1 MPNVST
7 LSAAAL
13 ADLLDEVTKLTGIG
27 FLDHDHRTDE
37 IFWSPGMRRHFGW
50 GHNEPVTLGEI
61 IAQVVPEDR
70 PTIAAA
76 VARAHDPAGDGR
88 YDVVHRVRRR
98 NDGELRWLA
107 TRSQTFFE
115 DGRPVRTIGAVTDVT
130 ARQFFASPGTDQ
142 GTAARLWDILD
153 RSLNEIYVFDAVSLR
168 FHYANAGAL
177 RNLGYAPEAI
187 GTMTPLDL
195 KPSFT
200 EATFR
205 AVIEPLLKGTVAQLA
220 FETVHR
226 RADGTT
232 YPVDV
237 RLQVMESD
245 GSRVFLAVINDVTER
260 RATEE
265 ARRLAESAMAT
276 APHPMLIARADGAIE
291 WVNAALVRQWG
302 YDHPSQLIGQPRDVV
317 VVRDTLAASAQA
329 LFRDGQWEGELTA
342 RRRDDTTF
350 TVQCAA
356 AVLRDA
362 RGELT
367 HVMGSMIDI
376 TERKR
381 AEAAMRASLEEK
393 EALLKEVHHRVK
405 NNLQVVTSLL
415 ALQAQREQRPE
426 VLTALRDTQG
436 RVRAMAL
443 LHETL
448 YRSPSLSRVSLASYL
463 EAIGA
468 QLARSYLTEAAPRL
482 TVQVDDVALPIDQA
496 MPCGLLVSELVTN
509 AFKHAFGAG
518 AGGSIVVAATRDREA
533 VVLSVSDDGVGL
545 PAEVDL
551 TTTPSLGLR
560 LVRRLTD
567 QLNGELTIERARG
580 TAITV
585 RFEVAP
591 TPEPVEIRS

>member
-50 GHNEPVTLGEI
+50 GPNEPVTLGEI

-342 RRRDDTTF
+342 RRRDDTT
-350 TVQCAA
+350 
-356 AVLRDA
+356 
-362 RGELT
+362 
-367 HVMGSMIDI
+367 
-376 TERKR
+376 
-381 AEAAMRASLEEK
+381 
-393 EALLKEVHHRVK
+393 
-405 NNLQVVTSLL
+405 
-415 ALQAQREQRPE
+415 
-426 VLTALRDTQG
+426 
-436 RVRAMAL
+436 
-443 LHETL
+443 
-448 YRSPSLSRVSLASYL
+448 
-463 EAIGA
+463 
-468 QLARSYLTEAAPRL
+468 
-482 TVQVDDVALPIDQA
+482 
-496 MPCGLLVSELVTN
+496 
-509 AFKHAFGAG
+509 
-518 AGGSIVVAATRDREA
+518 
-533 VVLSVSDDGVGL
+533 
-545 PAEVDL
+545 
-551 TTTPSLGLR
+551 
-560 LVRRLTD
+560 
-567 QLNGELTIERARG
+567 
-580 TAITV
+580 
-585 RFEVAP
+585 
-591 TPEPVEIRS
+591 

>member
-50 GHNEPVTLGEI
+50 GPNEPVTLGEI

-70 PTIAAA
+70 PAIAAA
-76 VARAHDPAGDGR
+76 VARAHDPTGDGR

-153 RSLNEIYVFDAVSLR
+153 RSLNEIYVFDTISLR

-177 RNLGYAPEAI
+177 RNLGYSQEAI
-187 GTMTPLDL
+187 STMTPLDL

-237 RLQVMESD
+237 RLQVMESE
-245 GSRVFLAVINDVTER
+245 GSRVFLAVINDITER

-265 ARRLAESAMAT
+265 ARRLAETAMTT
-276 APHPMLIARADGAIE
+276 ARNPMAIAETDGGLV
-291 WVNAALVRQWG
+291 WVNRALLEHWG
-302 YDHPSQLIGQPRDVV
+302 YDDATELLGRGRGTLVEVAQAQAAFAI
-317 VVRDTLAASAQA
+317 VVRDGEWEGDLTAVR
-329 LFRDGQWEGELTA
+329 RDGS
-342 RRRDDTTF
+342 RF
-350 TVQCAA
+350 MVQCNAT
-356 AVLRDA
+356 VMRDP
-362 RGELT
+362 RGSPT
-367 HVMGSMIDI
+367 HLMTSFIDI

-415 ALQAQREQRPE
+415 ALQAQREHRPE
-426 VLTALRDTQG
+426 VLTALRETQG

-518 AGGSIVVAATRDREA
+518 AGGSIVVAATRDGEA

-591 TPEPVEIRS
+591 NPEPVEIRS

>member
-1 MPNVST
+1 
-7 LSAAAL
+7 
-13 ADLLDEVTKLTGIG
+13 
-27 FLDHDHRTDE
+27 
-37 IFWSPGMRRHFGW
+37 
-50 GHNEPVTLGEI
+50 
-61 IAQVVPEDR
+61 
-70 PTIAAA
+70 
-76 VARAHDPAGDGR
+76 
-88 YDVVHRVRRR
+88 
-98 NDGELRWLA
+98 
-107 TRSQTFFE
+107 
-115 DGRPVRTIGAVTDVT
+115 
-130 ARQFFASPGTDQ
+130 
-142 GTAARLWDILD
+142 LWDILD
-153 RSLNEIYVFDAVSLR
+153 RSLNEIYVFDTVSLR
-168 FHYANAGAL
+168 FHYVNAGAL
-177 RNLGYAPEAI
+177 RNLGYSQEAI
-187 GTMTPLDL
+187 STMTPLDL

-237 RLQVMESD
+237 RLQVMESE
-245 GSRVFLAVINDVTER
+245 GSRVFLAVINDITER
-260 RATEE
+260 RATED

-367 HVMGSMIDI
+367 HVMGSLVDI
-376 TERKR
+376 TDRKR

-468 QLARSYLTEAAPRL
+468 QLARSYLTEVAPRL
-482 TVQVDDVALPIDQA
+482 TVQVDEVALPIDQA

-509 AFKHAFGAG
+509 AFKHAFGARS
-518 AGGSIVVAATRDREA
+518 GGSIMVGATRDGTA

-551 TTTPSLGLR
+551 ATTPSLGLR
-560 LVRRLTD
+560 LVRRLAD

-580 TAITV
+580 TAVAV

-591 TPEPVEIRS
+591 NPEPVESRS